1 MAVEHVANGVAI
13 GTGAVAVAAAA
24 QIVNSGA
31 WRQGAM
37 EAMRSAGHVREL
49 YKEHPGVAVGL
60 ALGLVGG
67 TGLALEQAE
76 HVALVLLLIAVGY
89 FVDLAREPDH

>member
-24 QIVNSGA
+24 QVVNSGA

-37 EAMRSAGHVREL
+37 EAMRSARHIIEL
-49 YKEHPGVAVGL
+49 YKHRPGVAVGL
-60 ALGLVGG
+60 ALGLFGG
-67 TGLALEQAE
+67 TSAGLEIGQ
-76 HVALVLLLIAVGY
+76 HVALVLLFMTIGY
-89 FVDLAREPDH
+89 FVDLAREPRA